1 MNSSQFELFVAFR
14 SFSADFFRF
23 LKFQSNLKEFVDYSR
38 LFSITLDYSRLLS
51 ITLDYP
57 RLLSITLDYSR
68 LLFRSLSIIFCELFH
83 CLMVFDNLS
92 TILFLFFLSLHF
104 LDGRLLKRNA
114 NGQDQPWE
122 PKTRQNHFNWV
133 CFVCGES
140 IFGSYWAVFSQRSM
154 VIQPHSCKRTDETA
168 AAAEEKTCFA
178 KKAMFWVAPTT
189 FRGWQIFQ
197 NAWEFPQHAWTQLRD
212 T

>member
-23 LKFQSNLKEFVDYSR
+23 LKFQSINFEGICR
-38 LFSITLDYSRLLS
+38 LLSIILDYSRLLS
-51 ITLDYP
+51 ITLDYS
-57 RLLSITLDYSR
+57 RLPSITLDYSRLPSITLDYSR

-92 TILFLFFLSLHF
+92 TIFLLFFRSLHF

-133 CFVCGES
+133 CFCLWRVN
-140 IFGSYWAVFSQRSM
+140 IWQLL
-154 VIQPHSCKRTDETA
+154 SCFLSEVYGD
-168 AAAEEKTCFA
+168 
-178 KKAMFWVAPTT
+178 PTT
-189 FRGWQIFQ
+189 LLQTNW
-197 NAWEFPQHAWTQLRD
+197 
-212 T
+212 